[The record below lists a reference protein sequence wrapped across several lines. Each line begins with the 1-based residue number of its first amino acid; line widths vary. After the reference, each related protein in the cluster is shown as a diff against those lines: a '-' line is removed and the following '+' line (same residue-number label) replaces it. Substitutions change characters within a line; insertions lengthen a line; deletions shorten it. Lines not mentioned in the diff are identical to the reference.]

1 MEIFGYVRV
10 SSTDQNEERQIQ
22 AMQQMAVPAKCIFTD
37 KISGKDFVRP
47 QYRRMLRKLKRGDL
61 LYITSIDRL
70 GRNYEEILKQ
80 WTHLTQN
87 LGIDICVIEMPLLDT
102 RIGKD
107 LIGTFLTD
115 QVLRL
120 LSFVAQNERENIRRR
135 QAQGIEAAKKRGIRF
150 GRPKKMMTPEMQTAV
165 LNWQNKKITCKEAS
179 ELCGVCTATIKRWG
193 RELNQV
199 TQ

>member
-1 MEIFGYVRV
+1 MKIFGYVRV
-10 SSTDQNEERQIQ
+10 SSADQNEERQIQ

-107 LIGTFLTD
+107 LIGTFLAD

-120 LSFVAQNERENIRRR
+120 LSFVAQNERENNRRR

-150 GRPKKMMTPEMQTAV
+150 GRPKKMMTPEMKTAV